1 MPALF
6 KKFNEMAYVPQ
17 IYASQWFLTLFSIY
31 FPFEVV
37 VRIWDIYLVEG
48 RKTLFRIA
56 LAILKINEKELME
69 AEMEGLFS
77 VLREFKDNVDVDKL
91 LKVAFSFTFSKKVI
105 LQLDKEYSDAPNEEI
120 KVICSLL

>member
-1 MPALF
+1 M
-6 KKFNEMAYVPQ
+6 
-17 IYASQWFLTLFSIY
+17 
-31 FPFEVV
+31 
-37 VRIWDIYLVEG
+37 RIWDIYLVEG

-105 LQLDKEYSDAPNEEI
+105 QQIEQEYMEAPNEEI

>member
-1 MPALF
+1 MPGLSKNFYILLSLQKKYMPAMF

-31 FPFEVV
+31 FPFETV
-37 VRIWDIYLVEG
+37 VRVWDIYLVEG

-77 VLREFKDNVDVDKL
+77 ILKDFKD
-91 LKVAFSFTFSKKVI
+91 KVEV
-105 LQLDKEYSDAPNEEI
+105 N
-120 KVICSLL
+120 